1 MTRDTPRVQEDRSLN
16 GEDDI
21 LKALW
26 AAAPFPYLPQDAPEE
41 LKKLTIDV
49 EDPKQIYVIH
59 NASRRHYFQLMVE
72 RYIRQLRYGCD
83 STICHTPTCFTC
95 RKRLALAA
103 GHPIRPYNS
112 TSARILAVHL
122 ASQDNPERG
131 LCCNPLADSP
141 IQLNKHVLVTARR
154 GISGSKKLQAGG
166 GETRKRNTSSTDNE
180 KPRLDPLRTS
190 SAATTID
197 GVSSRNNEASNTDGP
212 AEIRTSKTTIL
223 EEYTTTDHKSFI
235 QNVFGTVAFKMV
247 EWLTPR
253 NLEALTKPNDEVL
266 EADVHW
272 SPSAQSTQSEGV
284 NTPAEKL
291 EGSSGI
297 ETELSGNTNSLLA
310 SFPGVPAE
318 IPHVSDGLDRSEG
331 STGNDITDT
340 STQKETSPKSSP
352 TIPSDTKAG
361 IQPSPKVLRNETA
374 HVASSKSRKRTDS
387 YDAHVSKG
395 VLNLSTSPRATDP
408 DGISPLSRQSIHP
421 KPKPTRQ
428 TMITNPVLHL
438 PETDTSSPTSPPIC
452 ATIKVPVPAES
463 ESNLKLEVEVNK
475 AAKHSMIEGHKSG
488 SCFPKEKLPQSLSSL
503 PIEVI
508 NLICDIL
515 ENDNTCEKH
524 QLHPDRIEDDL
535 KRHSVYKIPLRRN
548 INPRIR
554 YPESLKKQWHRFI
567 DQSLYS
573 VLSRPDS
580 LIMSF
585 TGQDGEILDTQT
597 IWYCMLRMTRVAPSI
612 VFDSLW
618 IATGTL
624 FRPPKQ
630 LEWAKQ
636 SHGDSSGPDQS
647 VSKADAARI
656 INICFHA
663 LVAAAPLLKDPR
675 QLANMSRIRSYG
687 IALPG
692 RESST
697 SESARLC
704 LQYDDAFTDELALR
718 LARRVFSAVSTRRRF
733 SELIQLQQDI
743 KGDEKEQE
751 GVLEII
757 LGALKYLDL
766 DTPPLLNFTGAER
779 DLHEKRIPTLILDW
793 ARTVML
799 QDWDGKAEVP
809 SDGSFGGALATIAAI
824 YRNRKSLLLGDIH
837 FRTEY
842 FSDRLDSVAMPLEW
856 LSFQPNKR
864 TVHLLDYPYLFNPS
878 TLVSYFRAINYSR
891 MNQSFEEAKAMYTL
905 VRTHEAI
912 ISNEDYR
919 NKLRDRLHTA
929 TSRYMAII
937 VSRENLLADAFNML
951 WRREERE
958 LMRPLKVSLGGEQGE
973 EGLDMGGVQQE
984 FFRIAMTEAIN
995 PDYGVFTID
1004 STTKMTWFQPGSPE
1018 PLWKFELIGTIM
1030 SLAVYNGMTLP
1041 ITFPKAF
1048 YRKLQ
1053 GESITELHH
1062 ISDGWPELAKG
1073 LTDLLEWDESKGAV
1087 EDIFCRTYEFSQFQ
1101 FGKPVSRKMSG
1112 SSQWPKFSDV
1122 NVGEGLEDLGETE
1135 APLVTNENRN
1145 SYVSD
1150 YINWLTNISVQ
1161 PQFEAFKKGF
1171 FACLD
1176 PRSLSIFDAD
1186 TLQSLVEGVQEIDI
1200 VEMQRGTHYIG
1211 YEPGDRVIQ
1220 DFWSVVKEY
1229 DLEKKKKLLEFTTAS
1244 DRVPMGG
1251 MRNFH
1256 LRIMRNGSKDEHLP
1270 SSYTCFQN
1278 LLLPNYS
1285 SRQILKDRFD
1295 IALEHAKG
1303 FGFS

>member
-1 MTRDTPRVQEDRSLN
+1 MTRDTPRLQEDQSFN

-26 AAAPFPYLPQDAPEE
+26 AAAPFPYLPQDAPDE

-59 NASRRHYFQLMVE
+59 NTSRRHHFQLMVE

-95 RKRLALAA
+95 RKRLSLAA
-103 GHPIRPYNS
+103 CRPIRPYNS

-131 LCCNPLADSP
+131 LCRNPLADSP
-141 IQLNKHVLVTARR
+141 VQLNRHVRVTARR
-154 GISGSKKLQAGG
+154 SISGPKKIQVNG
-166 GETRKRNTSSTDNE
+166 GEPMRRNLSSTDNE
-180 KPRLDPLRTS
+180 GLRSDELRIS
-190 SAATTID
+190 SAAIAID
-197 GVSSRNNEASNTDGP
+197 GTSSRNNEANDKGGP
-212 AEIRTSKTTIL
+212 AETRKSKTTIL
-223 EEYTTTDHKSFI
+223 EEGTKTDHKSFI

-253 NLEALTKPNDEVL
+253 NLDALTKPTDETL
-266 EADVHW
+266 DTDAYR
-272 SPSAQSTQSEGV
+272 SSFAQSTPSDGT
-284 NTPAEKL
+284 NTPAPKL
-291 EGSSGI
+291 EDSSGV
-297 ETELSGNTNSLLA
+297 EAELSSSTSFLPTSSPGILA
-310 SFPGVPAE
+310 ESSGVPDNLDKNEGLAGHG
-318 IPHVSDGLDRSEG
+318 IPDM
-331 STGNDITDT
+331 STRREM
-340 STQKETSPKSSP
+340 SSKSSP
-352 TIPSDTKAG
+352 AIPSDTKAG
-361 IQPSPKVLRNETA
+361 VLSGPKILHNETA
-374 HVASSKSRKRTDS
+374 HVTSAKTRRRTDS

-395 VLNLSTSPRATDP
+395 VLNLSTSPRAAGTDSSP
-408 DGISPLSRQSIHP
+408 PLSHQSIHS
-421 KPKPTRQ
+421 KPKLTRHA
-428 TMITNPVLHL
+428 MITSPVLHL
-438 PETDTSSPTSPPIC
+438 LETDTSSPTIPLID
-452 ATIKVPVPAES
+452 ARIEVPVPAES
-463 ESNLKLEVEVNK
+463 ESNLKPDVEVGK
-475 AAKHSMIEGHKSG
+475 TIKKSLAESHKLESRL
-488 SCFPKEKLPQSLSSL
+488 PDEKPPQSLSSL

-524 QLHPDRIEDDL
+524 QLHPDHIEDDL
-535 KRHSVYKIPLRRN
+535 KRYPVRSVPLGRN
-548 INPRIR
+548 INSRTG
-554 YPESLKKQWHRFI
+554 YPKSMKKQWRCFI
-567 DQSLYS
+567 DQSLYF
-573 VLSRPDS
+573 VLSRPGS
-580 LIMSF
+580 LIKSF
-585 TGQDGEILDTQT
+585 ASQDGQIFDTQT

-618 IATGTL
+618 IAAGTL
-624 FRPPKQ
+624 FKPPKQ

-636 SHGDSSGPDQS
+636 SHNDSSGPDQP

-687 IALPG
+687 VALPG

-704 LQYDDAFTDELALR
+704 LQYDDAFTDELILR
-718 LARRVFSAVSTRRRF
+718 FARRVFSAVSTRRRF

-757 LGALKYLDL
+757 LGTLKYLDL
-766 DTPPLLNFTGAER
+766 DIPPLLSFTGAER

-809 SDGSFGGALATIAAI
+809 SDGSFGGALETIAAI
-824 YRNRKSLLLGDIH
+824 YKNRKSLLLGDIH

-856 LSFQPNKR
+856 LSFQANKR

-891 MNQSFEEAKAMYTL
+891 MNQSFEEAKSMYAL
-905 VRTHEAI
+905 VRTHEGLI
-912 ISNEDYR
+912 TNGDHKR
-919 NKLRDRLHTA
+919 KLRERLHTA
-929 TSRYMAII
+929 TSRYMAIA
-937 VSRENLLADAFNML
+937 VSREDLLSDTFDAL

-995 PDYGVFTID
+995 PDFGVFTID
-1004 STTKMTWFQPGSPE
+1004 DTTKMTWFQPGSPE

-1101 FGKPVSRKMSG
+1101 FGKPVSREMNT
-1112 SSQWPKFSDV
+1112 SSQWPKFSDI
-1122 NVGEGLEDLGETE
+1122 NVGEDTEDFGETE
-1135 APLVTNENRN
+1135 APLVTNESRN
-1145 SYVSD
+1145 NYVSD
-1150 YINWLTNISVQ
+1150 YISWLTNISIQ

-1176 PRSLSIFDAD
+1176 SRSLSLFDAD

-1200 VEMQRGTHYIG
+1200 VEMQRGAQYIG
-1211 YEPGDRVIQ
+1211 YEAGDDVIES
-1220 DFWSVVKEY
+1220 FWSVVKEY

-1256 LRIMRNGSKDEHLP
+1256 LRIMRNGGDDHHLP
-1270 SSYTCFQN
+1270 ASYTCFQN

-1285 SRQILKDRFD
+1285 SRQILKERFD
-1295 IALEHAKG
+1295 VALEHAKG
-1303 FGFS
+1303 FGFN

>member
-1 MTRDTPRVQEDRSLN
+1 MTRDTSRVQEERSSFS

-26 AAAPFPYLPQDAPEE
+26 AAAPFPYLPHDAPDE
-41 LKKLTIDV
+41 LRKLTIDID
-49 EDPKQIYVIH
+49 DPKQIYVIH
-59 NASRRHYFQLMVE
+59 NTRRRHHFQLMVE
-72 RYIRQLRYGCD
+72 RYIRQLRFGCD

-95 RKRLALAA
+95 RKRLALTA
-103 GHPIRPYNS
+103 GRPIRPYNS

-131 LCCNPLADSP
+131 LCRNPLVDSP
-141 IQLNKHVLVTARR
+141 IQLTKHVRVTARR
-154 GISGSKKLQAGG
+154 SISGSKKLQVNE
-166 GETRKRNTSSTDNE
+166 GEALSRKSPSIDDERPRSDSVRTSPAVTAIDGTSS
-180 KPRLDPLRTS
+180 KS
-190 SAATTID
+190 
-197 GVSSRNNEASNTDGP
+197 NEANNNDG
-212 AEIRTSKTTIL
+212 AGKSRKSKTTIL

-235 QNVFGTVAFKMV
+235 QNMFGTVAFKMV

-253 NLEALTKPNDEVL
+253 NLEALTKPNDKPSD
-266 EADVHW
+266 ADAHW
-272 SPSAQSTQSEGV
+272 SPFAQSTPSGGT
-284 NTPAEKL
+284 NTPARRL
-291 EGSSGI
+291 EGSNGI
-297 ETELSGNTNSLLA
+297 ETEVPEESSSLLPSHPEVPTKA
-310 SFPGVPAE
+310 SG
-318 IPHVSDGLDRSEG
+318 IPDTSDIIEG
-331 STGNDITDT
+331 SSTCGGITDT
-340 STQKETSPKSSP
+340 NLPREKSSNP
-352 TIPSDTKAG
+352 SSTTPSDNKTG
-361 IQPSPKVLRNETA
+361 TQPNPKVLHNETA
-374 HVASSKSRKRTDS
+374 HITSSKSRRRTDS

-395 VLNLSTSPRATDP
+395 ILNLPAPPRVTDT
-408 DGISPLSRQSIHP
+408 DSSSPLPRQSMHS
-421 KPKPTRQ
+421 KSKPTRH
-428 TMITNPVLHL
+428 TMITSPVLHL
-438 PETDTSSPTSPPIC
+438 PETDSSSPTTPLVGTAIKLPM
-452 ATIKVPVPAES
+452 ATEPA
-463 ESNLKLEVEVNK
+463 SNLKPDVKINK
-475 AAKHSMIEGHKSG
+475 ATENFVAETHKPE
-488 SCFPKEKLPQSLSSL
+488 SCLPDEKPPQSLASL

-508 NLICDIL
+508 NLICDIVG
-515 ENDNTCEKH
+515 NDNTYEKH
-524 QLHPDRIEDDL
+524 QLHPDLIEDHL
-535 KRHSVYKIPLRRN
+535 KRHPVYKVPLRRKN
-548 INPRIR
+548 NTKRSYPRW
-554 YPESLKKQWHRFI
+554 LKKQWRQFV

-573 VLSRPDS
+573 VLSRPES
-580 LIMSF
+580 LIKSF
-585 TGQDGEILDTQT
+585 TNENGEIYDTQT
-597 IWYCMLRMTRVAPSI
+597 LWYCMLRMTRIAPSI

-618 IATGTL
+618 IAAGAL
-624 FRPPKQ
+624 FQPPKQ

-636 SHGDSSGPDQS
+636 SHSDKPDPDQPI
-647 VSKADAARI
+647 SKADAARL

-687 IALPG
+687 ISLPG

-704 LQYDDAFTDELALR
+704 LQFDDAFTHELALR

-733 SELIQLQQDI
+733 SELIRLQKDV
-743 KGDEKEQE
+743 KEDEKEQA

-757 LGALKYLDL
+757 LGTFKYLDV
-766 DTPPLLNFTGAER
+766 DTPPLLKFSDAER
-779 DLHEKRIPTLILDW
+779 DLHEKRMPTLILDW

-809 SDGSFGGALATIAAI
+809 SDGSFGGALETIAAI

-842 FSDRLDSVAMPLEW
+842 FSDRLDSIAMPLEW
-856 LSFQPNKR
+856 LSFQSNKR

-905 VRTHEAI
+905 VRTHEGL
-912 ISNEDYR
+912 ISNEDNR
-919 NKLRDRLHTA
+919 RKLRQCLHTA
-929 TSRYMAII
+929 TSRYMSIT
-937 VSRENLLADAFNML
+937 VSRENLLSDAFDVL

-958 LMRPLKVSLGGEQGE
+958 LMRPLKVTLGEDHGEAGV
-973 EGLDMGGVQQE
+973 DMGGVQQE

-1004 STTKMTWFQPGSPE
+1004 DTTKMTWFQPGSPE

-1087 EDIFCRTYEFSQFQ
+1087 EDVFCRTYEFSQFQ
-1101 FGKPVSRKMSG
+1101 FGKPVSHFED
-1112 SSQWPKFSDV
+1112 FS
-1122 NVGEGLEDLGETE
+1122 ETE

-1150 YINWLTNISVQ
+1150 YINWLTNISIQ

-1176 PRSLSIFDAD
+1176 PRSLSLFDAD

-1200 VEMQRGTHYIG
+1200 LEMQRGTQYIG

-1220 DFWSVVKEY
+1220 NFWSVVKEY

-1256 LRIMRNGSKDEHLP
+1256 LRIMRNGSTDEHLP

-1285 SRQILKDRFD
+1285 SREILKERFD

-1303 FGFS
+1303 FGFN

>member
-1 MTRDTPRVQEDRSLN
+1 MTRDTPRIQEERSFS

-26 AAAPFPYLPQDAPEE
+26 VAAPFPYLPQDAPDE

-49 EDPKQIYVIH
+49 EDPKQLHVIH
-59 NASRRHYFQLMVE
+59 NASRRHHFQLMVE

-95 RKRLALAA
+95 RKRLSLTA
-103 GHPIRPYNS
+103 GRPIRPYSS

-131 LCCNPLADSP
+131 LCRNPLADSP
-141 IQLNKHVLVTARR
+141 VQLNKHVRVTARR
-154 GISGSKKLQAGG
+154 NISGPKKIHVSG
-166 GETRKRNTSSTDNE
+166 GETTKRSTPSTDNE
-180 KPRLDPLRTS
+180 RFRPDPSRACST
-190 SAATTID
+190 ATTSGTRSFRD
-197 GVSSRNNEASNTDGP
+197 NVASNEDSSGQS
-212 AEIRTSKTTIL
+212 RKSRTTIL

-253 NLEALTKPNDEVL
+253 NLEALANPNDTALDSDVRSSSLAQSTPSDGASTPAQKL
-266 EADVHW
+266 E
-272 SPSAQSTQSEGV
+272 SPSAV
-284 NTPAEKL
+284 
-291 EGSSGI
+291 
-297 ETELSGNTNSLLA
+297 ETELSSNK
-310 SFPGVPAE
+310 SFLPKSSEVSAEISGVP
-318 IPHVSDGLDRSEG
+318 DRTVRNEE
-331 STGNDITDT
+331 STGADATDI
-340 STQKETSPKSSP
+340 STRREISPNLSP
-352 TIPSDTKAG
+352 TIPTDTKPG
-361 IQPSPKVLRNETA
+361 IQSSPKVLHNESA
-374 HVASSKSRKRTDS
+374 HVAGGRPRRRTDS
-387 YDAHVSKG
+387 YDAHISKG
-395 VLNLSTSPRATDP
+395 ILNLSTSPRTTDTDTSP
-408 DGISPLSRQSIHP
+408 PLSHQYIHS
-421 KPKPTRQ
+421 KPKPTRH
-428 TMITNPVLHL
+428 TMITKPVLHVS
-438 PETDTSSPTSPPIC
+438 EKDTPSPITPVISASVKPS
-452 ATIKVPVPAES
+452 VPAEPESDLKSDS
-463 ESNLKLEVEVNK
+463 EDNAAKNSSVECQKLEPRL
-475 AAKHSMIEGHKSG
+475 SD
-488 SCFPKEKLPQSLSSL
+488 EKLPQSLSSL
-503 PIEVI
+503 PIEVV

-515 ENDNTCEKH
+515 ENDKTFEKH
-524 QLHPDRIEDDL
+524 QLHPDHIDDDL
-535 KRHSVYKIPLRRN
+535 KRHQVHKTPLHRN
-548 INPRIR
+548 INSSSG
-554 YPESLKKQWHRFI
+554 YPKSMKNQWRRFI

-573 VLSRPDS
+573 VLSSPDS
-580 LIMSF
+580 LIKSF
-585 TGQDGEILDTQT
+585 TGRDGQIFDTQT

-618 IATGTL
+618 IAAGTL
-624 FRPPKQ
+624 FKPPKQ

-636 SHGDSSGPDQS
+636 PHSDSSGSNQS
-647 VSKADAARI
+647 LSKADAAQI
-656 INICFHA
+656 ISICFHA

-733 SELIQLQQDI
+733 SQLIQLQQDI
-743 KGDEKEQE
+743 RGDENEQD
-751 GVLEII
+751 GFLEII
-757 LGALKYLDL
+757 LDSLKYLDL
-766 DTPPLLNFTGAER
+766 DKSPLLNFTDVER

-809 SDGSFGGALATIAAI
+809 SDGSFGGALETIATI

-842 FSDRLDSVAMPLEW
+842 FSDRLDSIAMPLEW
-856 LSFQPNKR
+856 LSFQANKR

-878 TLVSYFRAINYSR
+878 TLVNYFRAINYSR
-891 MNQSFEEAKAMYTL
+891 MNQSHEEAKSMYNL
-905 VRTHEAI
+905 VRTHEGLI
-912 ISNEDYR
+912 PNEDHR
-919 NKLRDRLHTA
+919 RKLRERLHTA
-929 TSRYMAII
+929 TSRFLVIV
-937 VSRENLLADAFNML
+937 VSRENLLSDAFNVL

-958 LMRPLKVSLGGEQGE
+958 LMRPLKVSLGGEIGE
-973 EGLDMGGVQQE
+973 EGVDMGGVQQE
-984 FFRIAMTEAIN
+984 FFRIAMTEALN

-1004 STTKMTWFQPGSPE
+1004 GTTKMTWFQPGSPE

-1073 LTDLLEWDESKGAV
+1073 LTDLLEWDENKGAV

-1101 FGKPVSRKMSG
+1101 FGKPVSREMST
-1112 SSQWPKFSDV
+1112 SSQWPKYSDV
-1122 NVGEGLEDLGETE
+1122 NIGESNEDPGEVE

-1145 SYVSD
+1145 NYVSD
-1150 YINWLTNISVQ
+1150 YINWLTNISIQ

-1176 PRSLSIFDAD
+1176 PRSISIFDSD

-1200 VEMQRGTHYIG
+1200 VEMQRGTQYIG
-1211 YEPGDRVIQ
+1211 YEAGDRVIQ

-1251 MRNFH
+1251 MRNFQ
-1256 LRIMRNGSKDEHLP
+1256 LRIMKNGATDEQLP

-1285 SRQILKDRFD
+1285 SRQILKERFD
-1295 IALEHAKG
+1295 IALEHSKG
-1303 FGFS
+1303 FGFN